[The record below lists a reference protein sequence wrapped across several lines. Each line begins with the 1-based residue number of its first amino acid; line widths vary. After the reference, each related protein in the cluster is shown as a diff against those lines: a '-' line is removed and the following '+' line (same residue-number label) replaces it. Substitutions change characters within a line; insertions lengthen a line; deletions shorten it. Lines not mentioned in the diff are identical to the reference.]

1 MNKLTYYHGGFLPS
15 RRQET
20 SAVSC
25 ILGFRNFRKFV
36 TSKSEKG
43 GTPVCL

>member
-1 MNKLTYYHGGFLPS
+1 MKTNRTMRAWPS
-15 RRQET
+15 RRKET

-43 GTPVCL
+43 GTACL

>member
-1 MNKLTYYHGGFLPS
+1 MKKENFFQGGALSS

-20 SAVSC
+20 SVVSC
-25 ILGFRNFRKFV
+25 ILGFRNFSKFV

-43 GTPVCL
+43 GTTVCL

>member
-1 MNKLTYYHGGFLPS
+1 MKTNRTMRAWPS
-15 RRQET
+15 RRKET

-36 TSKSEKG
+36 TLKSEKG
-43 GTPVCL
+43 GTAVCL

>member
-1 MNKLTYYHGGFLPS
+1 MKKKHFYHGGALPS

-25 ILGFRNFRKFV
+25 ILGFRNFSKFV

-43 GTPVCL
+43 GTAVCL

>member
-1 MNKLTYYHGGFLPS
+1 MKTNRTMRAWPS

-25 ILGFRNFRKFV
+25 ILGFRKFRKFV

-43 GTPVCL
+43 GTAVCL

>member
-1 MNKLTYYHGGFLPS
+1 MKKTYFYHGGALSS
-15 RRQET
+15 RRKET

-25 ILGFRNFRKFV
+25 ILGFRKFRKFV

-43 GTPVCL
+43 GTAVCL